1 MRDYGLSSS
10 NQEEDMRYVVL
21 LLSLLLFP
29 VVLSAKEISI
39 QSMPT
44 TAEEFIALRN
54 TLSSTPE
61 GGAAMFMVAL
71 ITYVDN
77 YELGKVFF
85 TIALDQSA
93 LSTGSVYK
101 GYAPGGSIQYHLDR
115 FKDPRRKRTPYA
127 YIKGTSPDKQYAAS
141 LPYVFSIAQN
151 KYSVQSDGSIKVYV
165 DCTGAS
171 YPRPIRMTKNDKG
184 LWKASE
190 FSSMFLDVQTV
201 EAQNDDL

>member
-1 MRDYGLSSS
+1 
-10 NQEEDMRYVVL
+10 MRYVVL
-21 LLSLLLFP
+21 LLSLFLFP
-29 VVLSAKEISI
+29 ALLSAEDISVK
-39 QSMPT
+39 SMPR
-44 TAEEFIALRN
+44 TADEFIALRN
-54 TLSSTPE
+54 TLSSSPE
-61 GGAAMFMVAL
+61 GGAALFMVAL

-77 YELGKVFF
+77 YDLGRVFF

-151 KYSVQSDGSIKVYV
+151 KYSVQSDGTIKVYV
-165 DCTGAS
+165 DCSGAS
-171 YPRPIRMTKNDKG
+171 YPRPIRMKKNDKG
-184 LWKASE
+184 VWKAVE

-201 EAQNDDL
+201 EAQNDDI